1 MFVVHTFMCLQ
12 INCIYSH
19 QQLHAIMQT
28 NIDTLLYFFQP
39 WIQFLTGLQYVSSGV
54 GSDESLHFAL
64 HIAEKKKRSFVEIL
78 QNFLCRM
85 EYSQSSYLASFY
97 CGLIAHTIFYCN

>member
-64 HIAEKKKRSFVEIL
+64 HIAEKKRDLLLKSYRISYVEWNIHSHPIL
-78 QNFLCRM
+78 LLFIV
-85 EYSQSSYLASFY
+85 
-97 CGLIAHTIFYCN
+97 G